1 MQERVAKIQ
10 KQSRTLDVPSQ
21 NVQQAP
27 LSEILRHG
35 VMQRKLYKDPHNAK
49 ELIEKQESLQYN
61 TEPGKIKNE
70 LIANTGKS
78 NFTTMGFEHEF
89 AQISNESHILQNV
102 THVELAESKNVF
114 PFTGLRFTL
123 ETDAANAIELVSP
136 PFIIESLKGAPIP
149 NFVDVG
155 KADGY
160 MTTALSNVANNGRTI
175 EGMIREL
182 KTEMGIEFDPNEVE
196 AKICPSN
203 MNTGVNYKEL
213 EKSPKTHD
221 RKRTVSKEKILMLE
235 VKKSEKGGGISTQ
248 ANFETNAETY
258 HLAKVALSP
267 FNTKFTQLFKNI
279 ETEIY
284 NAFSRSINGEDS
296 PNLNLFLWEMA
307 KNLSQLLAVP
317 SLIKLNTLK
326 EKLFDLEA
334 TENIDIFRFHRL
346 LSSYAKDTD
355 GVWIKDRILSFSRI
369 ITGEEIVRAQAIC
382 NGAITN
388 IITALNGNF
397 TEGFKEYEQTIITQ
411 NLAYMKTTIGTEIDS
426 ICTDIGSLQDTKGD
440 SYQAPGF
447 GEHNPQ
453 LHGLRQDTFI
463 SPDKIKP
470 LPGFEGQ
477 ALHVIEVR
485 RGSMEKHLRDI
496 TIAHFIREGLTAKEI
511 EEKIKDMGYTQNIPI
526 EDLRAKVNTSFNRGN
541 IYEKLHNDFNT
552 YTNNLVTQ
560 ITRTANLPMWKNQT
574 LIFGEPDNVVQIR
587 NFVASNYD
595 SPVHKL
601 DSIRELMLN
610 LHDKWSRKEITKNY
624 YAILKKIP
632 KDISNFESTKEA
644 NKKKINDTLLEINND
659 LEAFYNSYSR

>member
-1 MQERVAKIQ
+1 
-10 KQSRTLDVPSQ
+10 
-21 NVQQAP
+21 
-27 LSEILRHG
+27 
-35 VMQRKLYKDPHNAK
+35 
-49 ELIEKQESLQYN
+49 
-61 TEPGKIKNE
+61 
-70 LIANTGKS
+70 
-78 NFTTMGFEHEF
+78 MG
-89 AQISNESHILQNV
+89 
-102 THVELAESKNVF
+102 
-114 PFTGLRFTL
+114 
-123 ETDAANAIELVSP
+123 
-136 PFIIESLKGAPIP
+136 
-149 NFVDVG
+149 
-155 KADGY
+155 
-160 MTTALSNVANNGRTI
+160 NG
-175 EGMIREL
+175 
-182 KTEMGIEFDPNEVE
+182 
-196 AKICPSN
+196 
-203 MNTGVNYKEL
+203 
-213 EKSPKTHD
+213 
-221 RKRTVSKEKILMLE
+221 
-235 VKKSEKGGGISTQ
+235 
-248 ANFETNAETY
+248 
-258 HLAKVALSP
+258 
-267 FNTKFTQLFKNI
+267 
-279 ETEIY
+279 
-284 NAFSRSINGEDS
+284 
-296 PNLNLFLWEMA
+296 

-624 YAILKKIP
+624 YAILKK
-632 KDISNFESTKEA
+632 FR
-644 NKKKINDTLLEINND
+644 KIFQILNLQRRQI
-659 LEAFYNSYSR
+659 RKR